1 MIYYA
6 VLFFSAA
13 AIGGIIL
20 AVKTFKNKPLPMPL
34 SLIHGGLATA
44 GLIMLIFGIAATAEP
59 GNALIALIIFAVAAL
74 GGFALFSFHL
84 RKKDSPKALV
94 LIHGGAAVLAFM
106 LLLIWIL
113 N

>member
-44 GLIMLIFGIAATAEP
+44 GLIMLIFAATAEP